1 MLILKIHVQEWR
13 CGDIDVG
20 NDVNRSR
27 GVAVDL
33 CSDVNIENDVNT
45 NEGVLVDE
53 YSGFK
58 H

>member
-1 MLILKIHVQEWR
+1 MLMLKIHVQKWR
-13 CGDIDVG
+13 CSDTDVG
-20 NDVNRSR
+20 NHVNRSG

-45 NEGVLVDE
+45 SEGVLVYG